1 MKVELGLS
9 NSATKPDLKNAASV
23 DTSKFAKKVDF
34 ASLKSKV
41 YKLDINKLERL
52 PTSLN
57 SLKS

>member
-1 MKVELGLS
+1 MGLS
-9 NSATKPDLKNAASV
+9 NSATKPDLKDATGV